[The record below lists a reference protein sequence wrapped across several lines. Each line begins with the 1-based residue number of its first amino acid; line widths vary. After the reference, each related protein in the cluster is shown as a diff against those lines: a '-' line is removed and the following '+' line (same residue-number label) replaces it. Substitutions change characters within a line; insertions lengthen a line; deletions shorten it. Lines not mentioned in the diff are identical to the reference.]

1 MNNLIFCELAYSTG
15 KKSIS
20 CQLQNYILFS
30 QQTRK
35 ENGLGLMF
43 RLTCRALPVC
53 FFFLMLKRVI
63 AFLFLQIPLTFLTS
77 SYKLSK
83 F

>member
-53 FFFLMLKRVI
+53 FFFFNVEKSNSFFVF
-63 AFLFLQIPLTFLTS
+63 ADTFNFLDKLLQT
-77 SYKLSK
+77 
-83 F
+83 